1 VISIDSS
8 FISAVSTVKTVNT
21 GKKMTDRSVVSA
33 CSLGFSAVFNG
44 TAFNGSA
51 FIGTGLSGNSAV
63 LPVSPLGGMPV
74 RERTERPTKA
84 LEAVAA
90 AAAEARAYACAAT
103 SAEAKRQTT
112 THHQTKQQ
120 HNSMWAFRGL
130 EPWSDPA

>member
-1 VISIDSS
+1 MISIDSS
-8 FISAVSTVKTVNT
+8 FISAVSTVKSVNT
-21 GKKMTDRSVVSA
+21 GEKMTDRSVVA
-33 CSLGFSAVFNG
+33 TWPLGFSAAFNG
-44 TAFNGSA
+44 TAPNGSV

-90 AAAEARAYACAAT
+90 AAKARAYACAAT
-103 SAEAKRQTT
+103 SAEAKRQTK
-112 THHQTKQQ
+112 HQTKQQ
-120 HNSMWAFRGL
+120 HHTMWAFRGL